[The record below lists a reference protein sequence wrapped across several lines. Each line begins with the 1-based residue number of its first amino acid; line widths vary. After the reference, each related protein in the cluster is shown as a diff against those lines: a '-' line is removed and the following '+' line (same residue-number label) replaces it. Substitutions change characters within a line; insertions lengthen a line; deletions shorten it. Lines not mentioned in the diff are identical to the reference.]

1 MKDLFQ
7 VTCWLVSRIKEN
19 LRKKFAQ
26 VANEFQQRLHHI
38 SRELANIE
46 GPLEVNQADSK
57 LINVNST
64 ILQSQQDQ
72 VKEIQTRIPT
82 LSETLVGVSVVE
94 EECEAANVEENDYTV
109 FTYQD
114 LAFEL
119 ELVVQNIAKKIAFID
134 NQVRRALL

>member
-1 MKDLFQ
+1 
-7 VTCWLVSRIKEN
+7 
-19 LRKKFAQ
+19 
-26 VANEFQQRLHHI
+26 
-38 SRELANIE
+38 LANIE

-64 ILQSQQDQ
+64 ILQSQQEQ

-134 NQVRRALL
+134 NQVRRALI

>member
-1 MKDLFQ
+1 M
-7 VTCWLVSRIKEN
+7 
-19 LRKKFAQ
+19 RKKFAQ

-64 ILQSQQDQ
+64 ILQSQQEQ